1 MDKVLSIIIPS
12 YNVAKYLPEVLPSY
26 LNSSCIEEFELLI
39 VNDGSKD
46 NTAEVAEGYR
56 VQYPDT
62 IRIINKENGG
72 HGSTI
77 NAGIKQAQGRYTKV
91 IDGDDWVDTAAFERF
106 VGKLKNTGA
115 DIILS
120 PFNKVDEASRQISGR
135 VTYPGLMENV
145 IYDLHVPL
153 GLAKERNYA
162 MHSLTFKTSVL
173 KQIPPISE
181 HCFYVDMEYV
191 IYPLPFVSTVG
202 YIDEAVYQYRVG
214 SAGQSMALQNMIKNR
229 MMHQHVI
236 RQLEQYYAESEN
248 ELVKEIIA
256 AQLKGLYDTQINIYC
271 MMPATAENRRELK
284 SFIRET
290 KASYPELCADPD
302 GIKTKI
308 LFMGGGLGYGLI
320 SFAYRMIKNRKQ
332 QA

>member
-1 MDKVLSIIIPS
+1 MDKILSIIIPS
-12 YNVAKYLPEVLPSY
+12 YNVAKFLPEILPSY
-26 LNSSCIEEFELLI
+26 LNSSCLEDIELLI

-46 NTAEVAEGYR
+46 NTEEVAEGYR
-56 VQYPDT
+56 VQYPET
-62 IRIINKENGG
+62 IRIISKENGG

-77 NAGIKQAQGRYTKV
+77 NAGIKQAQGKYTKV

-106 VGKLKNTGA
+106 IGKLKNMDT
-115 DIILS
+115 DMIIS
-120 PFNKVDEASRQISGR
+120 PFNKVDEATKEISGT
-135 VTYPGLMENV
+135 VTYPGLQEGV

-153 GLAKERNYA
+153 DLARERNYA

-191 IYPLPFVSTVG
+191 IYPLPYVSTVG
-202 YIDEAVYQYRVG
+202 YINEAIYQYRVG
-214 SAGQSMALQNMIKNR
+214 SAGQSMALNNMIRNR
-229 MMHQHVI
+229 NMHLHVI
-236 RQLEQYYAESEN
+236 RQLEQYYTGCDN

-271 MMPATAENRRELK
+271 MMPATAESRKELK

-290 KASYPELCADPD
+290 KTEHPELCRDLA
-302 GIKTKI
+302 GKKTQL
-308 LFMGGGLGYGLI
+308 LFMGNGFGYGLV
-320 SFAYRMIKNRKQ
+320 SFVFRSLKNRKK
-332 QA
+332 